1 MASPREKQSEA
12 REKQSEAGGTEA
24 KGSGSSQSATAT
36 EERRPDRGDQGEGK
50 TGGNGSAREE
60 GARGRQVARSGGR
73 LAGVQS
79 WPVLLRAGVS
89 ASPWELVRRMSE
101 DVEQLFETLRLGEAG
116 IAPGAPGPSEL
127 RRSRDTGLSSRTLF
141 APPIEVQQRPDA
153 VVVRL
158 DLPGVQADEIDVTI
172 DNGNLIISGERRQ
185 EHREEREGLVRT
197 EISYGTF
204 HRVIPLPGGA
214 DEDRMTAE
222 LRNGTLEVTV
232 PIVARERGRRVPVQ
246 SQSQGQS
253 QGKS

>member
-1 MASPREKQSEA
+1 MASSREKQSEM
-12 REKQSEAGGTEA
+12 GGTER
-24 KGSGSSQSATAT
+24 KGSGSSQPATAT
-36 EERRPDRGDQGEGK
+36 EERRPDRSDQGEGK

-73 LAGVQS
+73 LAGLQT

-116 IAPGAPGPSEL
+116 IAPATPGPSEL
-127 RRSRDTGLSSRTLF
+127 RRSRDAGLSSRNLF

-158 DLPGVQADEIDVTI
+158 DLPGVEADEIDVTI
-172 DNGNLIISGERRQ
+172 DDGNLIISGERRQ

-197 EISYGTF
+197 EISYGSF
-204 HRVIPLPGGA
+204 HRVIPLPDGA
-214 DEDRMTAE
+214 DEDRMTAD

-232 PIVARERGRRVPVQ
+232 PVVAREGGRRVPVQ
-246 SQSQGQS
+246 SRSQGQSQSQGQS
-253 QGKS
+253 

>member
-1 MASPREKQSEA
+1 MASSREKQT
-12 REKQSEAGGTEA
+12 EAGGTE
-24 KGSGSSQSATAT
+24 T
-36 EERRPDRGDQGEGK
+36 EARRPDRGNQGEGK
-50 TGGNGSAREE
+50 TEGNGSAKKDE
-60 GARGRQVARSGGR
+60 GARGRQVARTGGR
-73 LAGVQS
+73 LAGMGIQS

-116 IAPGAPGPSEL
+116 IAPATPGPSEL
-127 RRSRDTGLSSRTLF
+127 RRSRDAGLSSRNLF

-158 DLPGVQADEIDVTI
+158 DLPGVEADEIDVTI
-172 DNGNLIISGERRQ
+172 DDGNLIISGERRQ

-197 EISYGTF
+197 EISYGSF
-204 HRVIPLPGGA
+204 HRVIPLPDGA

-232 PIVARERGRRVPVQ
+232 PVVAREGGRRVPVQ
-246 SQSQGQS
+246 SRSQGQSQSQGQS
-253 QGKS
+253 